1 MSDELT
7 TMTWAV
13 GIIVVIGGS
22 LWYIFRDDKGV
33 DPNKDG
39 KADIKDVSVAV
50 DRVIVEVDKALNK
63 VVTEVK
69 KRAPAKKAAAKK
81 APAAKKPRAPRK
93 KNDG

>member
-1 MSDELT
+1 MI
-7 TMTWAV
+7 WAV

-69 KRAPAKKAAAKK
+69 KRATAKKAAAKK

>member
-7 TMTWAV
+7 TMIWAV

>member
-7 TMTWAV
+7 TMIWAV

-22 LWYIFRDDKGV
+22 LWYIFRDDKGL
-33 DPNKDG
+33 DLNKDG
-39 KADIKDVSVAV
+39 KVDLKDDSAA
-50 DRVIVEVDKALNK
+50 VDKALAEVEKAVNE
-63 VVTEVK
+63 VVAEVK